1 MNNSKIIEWV
11 LRIAVFGSFL
21 GHGMFALQGKE
32 KWVQWMMKFG
42 ENFGGF
48 DIATAT
54 QLLFVIGIMDVIVA
68 FVILVK
74 PIRAVIL
81 WAVIWGFWT
90 ALMRWLPIVGD
101 PIWDFVER
109 WPNWGAPLAL
119 LFLLGWPKSWKE
131 WFK

>member
-11 LRIAVFGSFL
+11 LRIAVFGTFF

-32 KWVQWMMKFG
+32 KWVGWVMKFG

-54 QLLFVIGIMDVIVA
+54 QILFAVGVMDVMIALIVLA
-68 FVILVK
+68 KPMRAILLLAT
-74 PIRAVIL
+74 I
-81 WAVIWGFWT
+81 WAFWT
-90 ALMRWLPIVGD
+90 SFMHVLPFIGNPV
-101 PIWDFVER
+101 WDFVER
-109 WPNWGAPLAL
+109 WANWGAPLAL
-119 LFLLGWPKSWKE
+119 LILLGWPKNWRE

>member
-1 MNNSKIIEWV
+1 MNNTKLIQWV

-54 QLLFVIGIMDVIVA
+54 QLLFCGW
-68 FVILVK
+68 
-74 PIRAVIL
+74 RN
-81 WAVIWGFWT
+81 GFNCCIYCFSKANPCSNFMGCNLGFLDCFNALASACRRSCLGFRGTLAKLGCT
-90 ALMRWLPIVGD
+90 ACPTSSYWL
-101 PIWDFVER
+101 
-109 WPNWGAPLAL
+109 A
-119 LFLLGWPKSWKE
+119 
-131 WFK
+131 

>member
-11 LRIAVFGSFL
+11 LRISVFGAFL
-21 GHGMFALQGKE
+21 GHGMFALDGKE
-32 KWVQWMMKFG
+32 KWVQWTMNFG
-42 ENFGGF
+42 EYVGGW
-48 DIATAT
+48 DKVTAT
-54 QLLFVIGIMDVIVA
+54 ELLFAVGVMDVLIALIV
-68 FVILVK
+68 LVK
-74 PIRAVIL
+74 PIRGVLL

-90 ALMRWLPIVGD
+90 AFMRWLPFVGD

-119 LFLLGWPKSWKE
+119 LFLLGWPKSWRE